1 MQSLYGHSQINLN
14 AKEPGITYNLSAN
27 RGNSVLPPVKIMLP
41 NRTSLQN
48 RIISE
53 ITYAEQPTQPRA
65 TLFLNNKE
73 KTHKKVENV
82 VDRKSK
88 AVLGTIFFSFFY
100 SSTKSLQLV
109 DQAS

>member
-65 TLFLNNKE
+65 TLFLNNEKE
-73 KTHKKVENV
+73 KPHKKVENV

-88 AVLGTIFFSFFY
+88 AVLSTIFFFFFILLL
-100 SSTKSLQLV
+100 SLYNL
-109 DQAS
+109 